1 VTGWVVA
8 LAGDFHFI
16 GPRIAA
22 EIAAELLA

>member
-1 VTGWVVA
+1 VAGGVVA

-22 EIAAELLA
+22 EIAAEVLT